1 MNQVRLMVMESQLPR
16 LNPKRDSDQRF
27 QVRVAAIG
35 DLHVRGTEDQRNF
48 PRLCG
53 LPEVADLLVVAGDLT
68 ENGRVFEAEAAADL
82 LSTARLPVIA
92 VLGNHD
98 LRTLRRAA
106 FRRVFE
112 RRGIEVLEGSATVV
126 RVSDGYRV
134 GIAGAT
140 GSGGGFWLQEGPDA
154 IHTRTFKRLAIRV
167 SRECAALERALLA
180 LETEVRIATMHFAP
194 TTSTLGVE
202 PLAKY
207 WMLGNCEL
215 GVVLD
220 RCMPDL
226 VIHGHAHL
234 GTLNGRTPG
243 GIPVRN
249 VALPVVKKVHLE
261 TLELTPGS
269 AASRSSSE
277 PAVRWR

>member
-1 MNQVRLMVMESQLPR
+1 MDVQLPK
-16 LNPKRDSDQRF
+16 LNAERDSGQGF
-27 QVRVAAIG
+27 GVRVAAIG
-35 DLHVRGTEDQRNF
+35 DLHVRGTEDQRVF
-48 PRLCG
+48 PRFCNLAA
-53 LPEVADLLVVAGDLT
+53 VADLLVVAGDLT
-68 ENGRVFEAEAAADL
+68 ENGRMLEAEAVAEL

-106 FRRVFE
+106 FRRVLE
-112 RRGIEVLEGSATVV
+112 RRGIEVLDGNATVLQA
-126 RVSDGYRV
+126 SNGYRV

-154 IHTRTFKRLAIRV
+154 IRTRTFKRLAIRV
-167 SRECAALERALLA
+167 SRECAALERALQT
-180 LETEVRIATMHFAP
+180 LETDVRIATTHFAP
-194 TTSTLGVE
+194 TTSTLGRE

-220 RCMPDL
+220 RCKPDL

-234 GTLNGRTPG
+234 GTLKGQTPG
-243 GIPVRN
+243 GVPVRN
-249 VALPVVKKVHLE
+249 VALPVVKKIHLE
-261 TLELTPGS
+261 TLEIAPLVQ
-269 AASRSSSE
+269 ARRDFRE
-277 PAVRWR
+277 PAVRWS